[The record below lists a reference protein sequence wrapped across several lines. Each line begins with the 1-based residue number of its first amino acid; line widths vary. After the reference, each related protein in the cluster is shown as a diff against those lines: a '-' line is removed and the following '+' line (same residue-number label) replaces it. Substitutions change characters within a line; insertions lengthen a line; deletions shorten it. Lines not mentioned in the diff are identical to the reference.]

1 VRDDDSQPE
10 NQEASGRGSLVVAWS
25 ALLALLAGAFVYAF
39 FLAPAGE
46 SLDRYGAVSVELGP
60 PPPAPPEA
68 TEPSAQVEPAPAP
81 AAEPDAV
88 ATSRPAGGE
97 PDTSA
102 AGTSGHEQP
111 AAGRAEGPGS
121 EAATG
126 TAPDA
131 QAPATS
137 PSPPQ
142 QAARAPATE
151 PPPGAEPDTAGT
163 AESPTPSPAPE
174 PARPAWRRYAH
185 DITPPQGIPRIAVVV
200 RGLGLSQAAT
210 QAAIDRLP
218 AAISLSFTPYAREA
232 PDWTVRARSQRHEVL
247 IDLPMEPESFPA
259 RDPGPKAL
267 MTTLPTPV
275 NIDRLQWAVE
285 KGHAVVGVV
294 AQMGSRFLAT
304 PEVVAPVMQRL
315 KQLGLMYVDNGELQD
330 SAALAIAERI
340 GLPHAANDR
349 TLDGGQVSRP
359 AIEARLV
366 EAERIAQ
373 QDGLVVVMAH
383 PFPVTIDLLAEWTR
397 DLGDR
402 GFVLVPITAAVSG
415 SAKREAAS
423 LR

>member
-1 VRDDDSQPE
+1 MRDDDPPPE
-10 NQEASGRGSLVVAWS
+10 NEASGRGRLVVAWS
-25 ALLALLAGAFVYAF
+25 ALLALLVGAFVYIF

-46 SLDRYGAVSVELGP
+46 ALDRYGAVTVELGP
-60 PPPAPPEA
+60 PPPASPEP
-68 TEPSAQVEPAPAP
+68 TEPSGRDESAPPPAD
-81 AAEPDAV
+81 EPDAV
-88 ATSRPAGGE
+88 ATSQPAGGK
-97 PDTSA
+97 PDTS
-102 AGTSGHEQP
+102 GPETGGEVP
-111 AAGRAEGPGS
+111 AAGRADEPDS

-126 TAPDA
+126 TAPVA

-142 QAARAPATE
+142 QTARAPATE
-151 PPPGAEPDTAGT
+151 QPPGAAPDTAGT
-163 AESPTPSPAPE
+163 AESPEPGPDPE
-174 PARPAWRRYAH
+174 PARPAWRRHAH
-185 DITPPQGIPRIAVVV
+185 GITPPPQGIPRIAVVV

-232 PDWTVRARSQRHEVL
+232 ADWTVRARSQRHEVL

-275 NIDRLQWAVE
+275 NIDRLQWAVD
-285 KGHAVVGVV
+285 KGHGVVGVV

-315 KQLGLMYVDNGELQD
+315 KQLGLMYVDNGELRD
-330 SAALAIAERI
+330 SAALAIARRI
-340 GLPHAANDR
+340 GLPHVANDR

-373 QDGLVVVMAH
+373 QDGLAVVMAH

-415 SAKREAAS
+415 SAKKEAAS